1 MSSDVEAELERRLKA
16 QYEPAKVEKRSYSPA
31 PTSGPVSLH
40 PTEKALRDAAWA
52 WLRKHAPA
60 GALIVVL
67 GGAGSFGGRKAQ
79 DAARDAAE
87 EAHQIEMAKLRRDLR
102 DAQGELDDQG
112 EELRKARRDL
122 TTTAGAHETLAAEFR
137 KLQAQVNTL
146 EAAKA
151 AVIRAEP
158 DRAPKP

>member
-1 MSSDVEAELERRLKA
+1 MSSELEAELERRLKA
-16 QYEPAKVEKRSYSPA
+16 QYEPAKAEKRSYSTA
-31 PTSGPVSLH
+31 PNSTPSLH
-40 PTEKALRDAAWA
+40 PTEKALRDAVWG
-52 WLRKHAPA
+52 WLRKRAPA

-79 DAARDAAE
+79 DAARDAAD
-87 EAHQIEMAKLRRDLR
+87 EAQQAEMAKLRRDLR
-102 DAQGELDDQG
+102 DAMAELDAQA
-112 EELRKARRDL
+112 EERRKDRRDL
-122 TTTAGAHETLAAEFR
+122 TATSGAHETLAAEFR

-158 DRAPKP
+158 DRAPR

>member
-1 MSSDVEAELERRLKA
+1 MSSELEAELERRLKA
-16 QYEPAKVEKRSYSPA
+16 QYEPAKAEKRSYSPA
-31 PTSGPVSLH
+31 PTSGPASLH
-40 PTEKALRDAAWA
+40 PTEKALRDAVWG
-52 WLRKHAPA
+52 WLRKRAPA

-79 DAARDAAE
+79 DAARDAAD
-87 EAHQIEMAKLRRDLR
+87 EAQQAEMAKLRRDLR
-102 DAQGELDDQG
+102 DAMAELDAQA
-112 EELRKARRDL
+112 EERRKDRRDL
-122 TTTAGAHETLAAEFR
+122 TATSGAHETLAAEFR

-158 DRAPKP
+158 DRAPR